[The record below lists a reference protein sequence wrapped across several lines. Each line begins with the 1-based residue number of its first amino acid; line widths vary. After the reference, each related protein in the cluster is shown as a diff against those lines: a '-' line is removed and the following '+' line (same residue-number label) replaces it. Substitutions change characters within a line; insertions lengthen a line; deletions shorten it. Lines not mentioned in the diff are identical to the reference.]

1 VADGGH
7 RFELGTDG
15 PSVIVVGVDGSPT
28 SLRAAAYA
36 AGLARRQGAH
46 LVVVFVRVH
55 PAVVGMSASTAS
67 LYSAAQD
74 QLEGELQDQVI
85 GAAKTRGV
93 SVELVIGRGDAFTE
107 LTRIATEVRA
117 DAVVVGAS
125 TRAGHRLAGSMA
137 VKLVRAKRWP
147 VTVLP

>member
-1 VADGGH
+1 
-7 RFELGTDG
+7 
-15 PSVIVVGVDGSPT
+15 
-28 SLRAAAYA
+28 
-36 AGLARRQGAH
+36 
-46 LVVVFVRVH
+46 
-55 PAVVGMSASTAS
+55 
-67 LYSAAQD
+67 
-74 QLEGELQDQVI
+74 LQDQVI